1 MKSVF
6 KSMGLGMA
14 LLTMTSSLGL
24 AQDRPIA
31 GANCENPVPPS
42 ITDAAS
48 QSMDMLLDAQDA
60 VQAYIADSNE
70 FIDCVDRVID
80 RRGGAASQE
89 TMNEWTALINANID
103 AQEAVATAFN
113 EQVRAYNA
121 SQE

>member
-1 MKSVF
+1 MKSIF

-14 LLTMTSSLGL
+14 LLTLTSSLGF

-80 RRGGAASQE
+80 RRGGSASQE
-89 TMNEWTALINANID
+89 TMDQWTALINANID